1 MATLHIYSTR
11 YGVQTIHVFG
21 CIHLEPSGT
30 HSYAL
35 PTLNLPAH
43 AIHGGAQGSIYFNSP
58 LACSTR
64 TAHWQAPTHLL
75 SRERMLT
82 ATYALDLRSKGR
94 SVRFLKGLVLL
105 PSCVEA
111 MPL

>member
-1 MATLHIYSTR
+1 MELIATLNY
-11 YGVQTIHVFG
+11 V
-21 CIHLEPSGT
+21 GT
-30 HSYAL
+30 HSYIL
-35 PTLNLPAH
+35 PTLDLPAH

-82 ATYALDLRSKGR
+82 ATYALGLRSMYW
-94 SVRFLKGLVLL
+94 L
-105 PSCVEA
+105 
-111 MPL
+111 

>member
-1 MATLHIYSTR
+1 MLGYS
-11 YGVQTIHVFG
+11 VQYAM
-21 CIHLEPSGT
+21 LEITNWIKLGLIANSNYVGT
-30 HSYAL
+30 HSYIL
-35 PTLNLPAH
+35 PTLDLPAY

-82 ATYALDLRSKGR
+82 ATYALGLRSMYW
-94 SVRFLKGLVLL
+94 LWH
-105 PSCVEA
+105 
-111 MPL
+111 